1 MVTINSIPGYL
12 TLSEA
17 EEKYGVK
24 ADTLKK
30 RCQKGDIIGAKIVG
44 KTWFV
49 PDVPGIDPSRTFPEN
64 YPLLNFKEA
73 LAFNNTVYDAESE
86 ARMILYNQFKG
97 SIYIWEYGFYFFSLI
112 FKHTHLNRNYM
123 HLAAVITE
131 ANSAL
136 RSSFLLNLY
145 GYHSDAIALLRKT
158 HECTIKALAMRTD
171 PKKTWSIGLATSRE
185 KSEQRIGVNFEL
197 PWKFESSFVHANG
210 MKLMETAKDMF
221 DPNKTVSV
229 SYGPQIDNKDF
240 AVGINTGIFWLY
252 ILTKSLSYIFQGQIT
267 DQWLEQKESSA
278 KLLKDYLSTNKA
290 FIKELQ
296 SFDVA
301 LAKLEQKK
309 A

>member
-1 MVTINSIPGYL
+1 
-12 TLSEA
+12 
-17 EEKYGVK
+17 
-24 ADTLKK
+24 
-30 RCQKGDIIGAKIVG
+30 
-44 KTWFV
+44 
-49 PDVPGIDPSRTFPEN
+49 
-64 YPLLNFKEA
+64 
-73 LAFNNTVYDAESE
+73 
-86 ARMILYNQFKG
+86 
-97 SIYIWEYGFYFFSLI
+97 
-112 FKHTHLNRNYM
+112 M

-171 PKKTWSIGLATSRE
+171 PKKTWSIGLATNRE

-197 PWKFESSFVHANG
+197 PWKFESSFMHANG

-221 DPNKTVSV
+221 DLNKTVSV